1 MGENYADAALR
12 HWRDAEL
19 LKGENRME
27 NADQLYGL
35 SAECAIKSIAS
46 GLKNFVDSGAWEANH
61 FKHIN
66 ALWDGV
72 NLSCVQKAFP
82 NLACLLDKNN
92 PFDDWNVNQRYYSDG
107 CVSTQALDEHRN
119 AVRRIIGATG
129 LNGVR
134 K

>member
-1 MGENYADAALR
+1 MMENYADAAVR

-19 LKGENRME
+19 LKRENRME

-35 SAECAIKSIAS
+35 SAECAIKSMVS
-46 GLKNFVDSGAWEANH
+46 GLKNFTGSGAWEANH

-66 ALWDGV
+66 VLWNGV

-82 NLACLLDKNN
+82 TLSTLLSQNS
-92 PFDDWNVNQRYYSDG
+92 PFDDWDVAQRYCSDG
-107 CVSTQALDEHRN
+107 HVSAQALNEHRN
-119 AVRRIIGATG
+119 AVRRILGATG
-129 LNGVR
+129 LVGTR